1 MNLFPLV
8 LGELPAE
15 SEDWMKHPAYI
26 EENDTGALV
35 YENR

>member
-15 SEDWMKHPAYI
+15 SEDWMKHPPYI
-26 EENDTGALV
+26 EEDDAGVLV
-35 YENR
+35 CENR